1 MNEPR
6 KPHSSFLYSLKA
18 VIWSFTGL
26 RRKSDF
32 DTDSAR
38 LNPVHIV
45 IAGLLAFI
53 TIGVF
58 MAAGQFASGFLFAD
72 HGPLGYL
79 LMTVA
84 SAVAVGLSLLLMR
97 VWNGAVL
104 DLRS

>member
-45 IAGLLAFI
+45 IAGLLA
-53 TIGVF
+53 
-58 MAAGQFASGFLFAD
+58 
-72 HGPLGYL
+72 
-79 LMTVA
+79 VA
-84 SAVAVGLSLLLMR
+84 CLVGILIAIVSL
-97 VWNGAVL
+97 VVP
-104 DLRS
+104 